1 MVESIWLMFIVIILI
16 VYLVLKVVL
25 KKQAVATR
33 LALYL
38 FVIIMLTVG
47 YVYMSSDSE
56 IKTVKDVFNFGG
68 VYFSWIGSVFHNFR
82 SLTANA
88 VQEDWSINNATRTG

>member
-1 MVESIWLMFIVIILI
+1 MVESIWFMFVVIILI
-16 VYLVLKVVL
+16 VYVVLKVVL

-38 FVIIMLTVG
+38 FVMVMLTVG

>member
-1 MVESIWLMFIVIILI
+1 MVESIWRMFLVIILI

-38 FVIIMLTVG
+38 FVMVMLTVG

-68 VYFSWIGSVFHNFR
+68 VYFSWVGSVFHNFK

>member
-88 VQEDWSINNATRTG
+88 VQEDWSINNATKTG

>member
-38 FVIIMLTVG
+38 FVMVMLTVG